1 MKVGKKIQKA
11 AIEIGINQAELARRI
26 GMERVWLNKIINGK
40 VNPTVTTLQKIARAL
55 GKSLEYFDENYDPL
69 RVKEEPI
76 PHGYRRF
83 PLLAHVPAGTKR
95 WVEDD
100 IHEWIE
106 IPVAFVGKYQ
116 QMFLIKADGD
126 SMEGAGILDGDLV
139 AVACDKEVT
148 NGSIVI
154 VRVDDESVIRRY
166 RKLKDKIR
174 LEPANSKYTSEEYDS
189 KHEVDIKGVVVW
201 AGRKFT

>member
-1 MKVGKKIQKA
+1 MKVGRKIQKA
-11 AIEIGINQAELARRI
+11 VIEIGINQAELARRV

-76 PHGYRRF
+76 PHGHRRL

-174 LEPANSKYTSEEYDS
+174 LEPANPKYASEDYDS
-189 KHEVDIKGVVVW
+189 RHDIDIKGVVVW
-201 AGRKFT
+201 SGRKHV